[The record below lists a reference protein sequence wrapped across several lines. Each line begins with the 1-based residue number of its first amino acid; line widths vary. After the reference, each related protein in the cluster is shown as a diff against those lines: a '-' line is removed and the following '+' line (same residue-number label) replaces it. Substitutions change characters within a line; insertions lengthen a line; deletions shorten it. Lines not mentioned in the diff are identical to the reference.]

1 MDPETLRVAARLARM
16 RAGLP
21 GPIGQA
27 DGPEQMAVMRA
38 LDALAADLEVT
49 AWHIE
54 IHSESDDQG

>member
-16 RAGLP
+16 RARLP
-21 GPIGQA
+21 GPVGQVE
-27 DGPEQMAVMRA
+27 GPEQIAVRRA

-54 IHSESDDQG
+54 ARDESDGEG